1 MEEKKQEKLP
11 IDAKLLSDA
20 VIELNISRRSVG
32 LYPLD
37 HPIAKESINRAF
49 ELLKKLFELRN
60 SITLGIAK
68 DTLVIDEYTLDRKNP
83 VFSEF
88 ALSLHDRGIAA
99 ITFFNGLEVE
109 EIVSLHELITMHEG
123 PTGKALLE
131 NAEKKGLRH
140 IRLSMV
146 DLSSFSFVEGSFKP
160 GALENKF
167 WEDYVYGLLQGRLSD
182 NEADGIILNIP
193 PEQIA
198 SIMNSRMSED
208 SPDDTYD
215 SVISTYLKRK
225 GQLKLSRESF
235 DRFLSLIHNL
245 SPGLKSQFLK
255 RALSQ
260 PPSKN
265 TEIEKTLAELKEEDI
280 QKIIEV
286 FKERSFMIPESL
298 MNIIDKLNTV
308 KTNGKF
314 VSELTCK
321 AESLI
326 DDIEIDESIIRLLE
340 DRSNVFVDELYKKD
354 LEMMLKCPGAEASP
368 IAEDLHHDC
377 GERVIDLT
385 FSETTLELL
394 ESDFI
399 SREDYLNLLSKLSEI
414 ANTFLETG
422 RFHEI
427 CYIYNTLYSHSLS
440 GRFRLEASSMV
451 DHFFRSE
458 QFISKLLNAL
468 KLWGRYDREGSVRL
482 AGRLK
487 YHLINPMLDALSTES
502 DPSIR
507 RFLLDV
513 ISTFGSDVIPEALR
527 RLNDER
533 WYVVRNMIYL
543 LRECGGKKYMNKYLN
558 HIKRLARDSNKK
570 ICIEAVKTLLEFGTR
585 DAPSYVK
592 HYLRSRNYEVRQRAV
607 MLSGTYKVRGAVPY
621 LIELIKKK
629 DPFGTESYD
638 KISVVRALSEI
649 GDPRA
654 IQALIRLYNSKTLLY
669 RGILD
674 ELRVEIFRNLQNYPA
689 DAIKPLLEIGINA
702 GSEEIRALSENLLKR
717 PSSTRDAEGA

>member
-109 EIVSLHELITMHEG
+109 EIVSLHELITTQGG

-140 IRLSMV
+140 IRLSIM
-146 DLSSFSFVEGSFKP
+146 DLSNFSFVEGSFRP
-160 GALENKF
+160 GALETKF

-208 SPDDTYD
+208 SPDETYD

-255 RALSQ
+255 RALSR
-260 PPSKN
+260 PPSEN
-265 TEIEKTLAELKEEDI
+265 AEIEKTLAELKEEDI
-280 QKIIEV
+280 RNIIEV

-298 MNIIDKLNTV
+298 MNIIDKLSVV
-308 KTNGKF
+308 KTSGKF
-314 VSELTCK
+314 VSELTGK

-340 DRSNVFVDELYKKD
+340 DRSNVFVDELYKKN
-354 LEMMLKCPGAEASP
+354 LEMMLKCPEAEASP

-394 ESDFI
+394 EADFI
-399 SREDYLNLLSKLSEI
+399 SREDYLNLLTKLSEI

-440 GRFRLEASSMV
+440 GRFRVEASSMV
-451 DHFFRSE
+451 DHFFRSD
-458 QFISKLLNAL
+458 QFISKLMDAL

-502 DPSIR
+502 DPSVR
-507 RFLLDV
+507 RFLLEV

-592 HYLRSRNYEVRQRAV
+592 HYLRSKDYEVRQRAV

-638 KISVVRALSEI
+638 KISVVRALSDI

-654 IQALIRLYNSKTLLY
+654 IQALIKLYNSKALFY

-674 ELRVEIFRNLQNYPA
+674 DLRVEIFRTIQNYPA
-689 DAIKPLLEIGINA
+689 DAIKPLLEIGINS
-702 GSEEIRALSENLLKR
+702 GNEEIRLLSENLLKR
-717 PSSTRDAEGA
+717 PPATRDAEGV